1 MSPQEDQAFIDLIKS
16 VAKPGI
22 VVCEV
27 GCWQGELTVK
37 YGPLVKE
44 NEGYIILVDW
54 WKGNINA
61 GDLTHQYNPVE
72 QDNIYRNLVDNL
84 EKYDIKDHTY
94 IFKGTSWEMAKCFL
108 NDYIDIC
115 LIDASHI
122 YADVK
127 KDITAFLPKVKKG
140 GFICGHDY
148 DRHVEDRVGKFTQE
162 ELENDFVNFAH
173 CGVVQAVY
181 DEFGY
186 TDTLPDTTIWIKRV

>member
-1 MSPQEDQAFIDLIKS
+1 MSPEEDQAFIDLIKS

-44 NEGYIILVDW
+44 HEGYILLADW
-54 WKGNINA
+54 FKGNINS
-61 GDLTHQYNPVE
+61 GPGPHQYNTTE
-72 QDNIYRNLVDNL
+72 QDNIYDNL
-84 EKYDIKDHTY
+84 FNNLEQYDLKKHTY
-94 IFKGTSWEMAKCFL
+94 LFKGKSWEMAKHIFD
-108 NDYIDIC
+108 NSIDIC

-122 YADVK
+122 YSDVK
-127 KDITAFLPKVKKG
+127 KDIKAFLPKVKKG

-148 DRHVEDRVGKFTQE
+148 DKHVEDRVGKFTQE

-181 DEFGY
+181 DEFGHV
-186 TDTLPDTTIWIKRV
+186 DTLPGTTIWIKRV